1 MWRSGDDDE
10 GRPEVLWPEGG
21 PGIKVSQC
29 LLGTLVAVGVAAYV
43 GGPIAAAAGLAIAA
57 LGSLW
62 TLARVPKWVLGTS
75 TLTCTRGGR
84 PSVILPLDRRL
95 RLESEWIPYRGGV
108 LSIRGSGARLELNV
122 SESNREF
129 RAALGAALGRLMPE
143 RRFSD
148 AVERELGR

>member
-1 MWRSGDDDE
+1 MSRSQDDDE
-10 GRPEVLWPEGG
+10 RRPEVLWPEGD
-21 PGIKVSQC
+21 PRIKVARF

-43 GGPIAAAAGLAIAA
+43 GGPIVAAAGLAIAA

-75 TLTCTRGGR
+75 VLTCTRGGR
-84 PSVILPLDRRL
+84 PSVTLPLDRRL
-95 RLESEWIPYRGGV
+95 RIESRVIPYRGGV
-108 LSIRGSGARLELNV
+108 LSIRGSGARLELSV
-122 SESNREF
+122 SESNRTF
-129 RAALGAALGRLMPE
+129 RAALGADIGRLRPE